1 MKIKKPNKRSDED
14 KTSKNEP
21 NKKIKHVNYQTQKR
35 KTRKLHLEHTEEIGR
50 CKDLIK
56 NKESQKK
63 TLILELERAKK
74 VTWINEDI
82 VKGEISNIDN
92 SIAKTRTWINNLES
106 ANQHIIK
113 VLEIFN
119 AEETTIYTKCRE
131 GLHALITISN
141 PLSSQQDV
149 KRQNSEQI

>member
-21 NKKIKHVNYQTQKR
+21 NKKIKQVTHQTQKR
-35 KTRKLHLEHTEEIGR
+35 KAAKLHLEHTEEIR
-50 CKDLIK
+50 RSKELIK

-63 TLILELERAKK
+63 TLVQELERAKQ
-74 VTWINEDI
+74 VRWINEDI
-82 VKGEISNIDN
+82 IKGEISNIDN
-92 SIAKTRTWINNLES
+92 SIAKTRTWINNLKS

-141 PLSSQQDV
+141 PLSSHQDV